1 MGCAAGSECDPDYP
15 APGCPCLPAEKP
27 PEGACPAGFQCAEDG
42 GSALQLGPQLR
53 HNSSSVEGRTGVCIP
68 CVFGQHCPSGSFLP
82 RPGSRASEQYVAKYR
97 CRPGFYCPTPAL
109 EVPCPPGAWC
119 SQATV
124 APTTCEYPVLMKRF
138 PDMTIP
144 SEPLTVVQRVYANGE
159 PLGGNICPPMSTTP
173 KTPCPSGYYCP
184 NATVVLPCPAGRFCK
199 WYTKFPRGCPW
210 LAKCPAGSASA
221 DISLGG
227 FFALFLILLLL
238 WLAYVAFSAYIKLQQ
253 ERLMKKQGAKEKLR
267 RLVAPLLGVAGQG
280 SSLAF
285 KAFSSIRPR
294 ISLRF
299 EGIGVTL
306 RDGTVILDSV
316 NGHFSHSK
324 VVAIMGPS
332 GAGKS
337 TLLYTLMGT
346 ARYGTTRGRLWIN
359 GREMRL
365 ARLRRILGYVPQ
377 DDIVHEDLTVRENLS
392 YSAKLRCMATE
403 GRAYLSDVV
412 DDVIELLGL
421 RHVQHSVVGSVE
433 KRGVSGGQRKR
444 VNIGLELVARPS
456 VLFMDEPTSGLDATA
471 ATDILASLRR
481 MADLGMNIVTVI
493 HQPRYS
499 VFSLFHEVL
508 LLGKAGRTAFQGAS
522 TAALPYFISIG
533 FELPPNENPADFF
546 LDIVSGC
553 VPCHANPDFKP
564 EDLYGT
570 WEDLGGAWAETAAQ
584 EALAAAPEAAE
595 TIPELSPQQLQLVQ
609 EQFDR
614 VDRERTGN
622 ITPEAINAFLAD
634 VGLEPTPF
642 DMRHIM
648 TELDTAHTGVV
659 SRTSFI
665 SFIRH
670 GGQPPTQNQAKYE
683 RVLSIEKG
691 MDISE
696 NPLQA
701 AATAPPPSASSSAA
715 ETSAAPSSSEGNT
728 AALPANSTGI
738 PPAAY
743 SAFSSGAAEASA
755 QQKSAGYDEE
765 SGRPAG
771 GAVARLKGMSP
782 SNSQQLEL
790 DDALASTAELDGP
803 CADKQAGCAAL
814 CASCLH
820 CCGAWWHFW
829 LCGWRLA
836 CGRKKTRYRAIPGTL
851 GQFNLLVRRAGVKWV
866 RNWGI
871 KFLDVCLFAGA
882 ALIIGA
888 VHGTSWEL
896 EEVRGNAV
904 KTMLTLAAISTVA
917 SLQVFGKDRLI
928 FWRESASGLRTTAFF
943 FGHQVMH
950 LIDIVVQPAI
960 FMSVYYTLT
969 LPEIKFIN
977 YYIISL
983 GVVWYTSGLGYVMSV
998 MLEQQNSMV
1007 ASVAVCL
1014 VLGGFFNGIEPRFR
1028 TLSPFMK
1035 AVFGISYS
1043 RWSTE
1048 ATTMEEFRQY
1058 PHYMQPRI
1066 HKMMQE
1072 IGYCGLDKQSLG
1084 AGPDA
1089 GSLDVEDYCRGY
1101 VSWDFLM
1108 IFLQGVVLRAA
1119 TFLVLRY
1126 GSQVRRVSLFK
1137 FFTFC
1142 WLRISRSSQQ
1152 RWASLR
1158 RRASST
1164 FPGPS
1169 AAADASTQPLLQ
1181 QPPSSS

>member
-1 MGCAAGSECDPDYP
+1 MI
-15 APGCPCLPAEKP
+15 
-27 PEGACPAGFQCAEDG
+27 GFQCAEDG
-42 GSALQLGPQLR
+42 GSSQQLGPQLR
-53 HNSSSVEGRTGVCIP
+53 HNNSSVEGRTGVCIP

-82 RPGSRASEQYVAKYR
+82 RPGSKASQQYVEKYR
-97 CRPGFYCPTPAL
+97 CRPSFYCPTPAV
-109 EVPCPPGAWC
+109 EIPCPPGAWC

-124 APTTCEYPVLMKRF
+124 VPTTCEYPVLMKRF

-144 SEPLTVVQRVYANGE
+144 DEPLTVVQRVYAKGE

-173 KTPCPSGYYCP
+173 KTPCPSGFYCP
-184 NATVVLPCPAGRFCK
+184 NATAILPCPAGRFCK
-199 WYTKFPRGCPW
+199 WWTKVPRGCPW

-253 ERLMKKQGAKEKLR
+253 ERLIKKQSAKEKLR

-337 TLLYTLMGT
+337 TLLYALMGT
-346 ARYGTTRGRLWIN
+346 ARYGSTRGRLWIN

-471 ATDILASLRR
+471 ATDILTSLRR

-522 TAALPYFISIG
+522 SAALPYFVSIG

-564 EDLYGT
+564 EDLYGI
-570 WEDLGGAWAETAAQ
+570 WEELGGAWAETAAQ
-584 EALAAAPEAAE
+584 EAIAGAPETAE
-595 TIPELSPQQLQLVQ
+595 AVPELSPQQLQLVQ

-634 VGLEPTPF
+634 VGLEATPF

-648 TELDTAHTGVV
+648 TELDPTHTGVV
-659 SRTSFI
+659 SRSAFI

-670 GGQPPTQNQAKYE
+670 GGQPPAPPQQSKYE
-683 RVLSIEKG
+683 RVLSIEEG
-691 MDISE
+691 MDVHG
-696 NPLQA
+696 NPLHA
-701 AATAPPPSASSSAA
+701 AGSAPAASSSAA
-715 ETSAAPSSSEGNT
+715 DRSA
-728 AALPANSTGI
+728 
-738 PPAAY
+738 
-743 SAFSSGAAEASA
+743 SGAASCSEGSTASQQASQRGTGAFASNVA
-755 QQKSAGYDEE
+755 QSRASHDEE
-765 SGRPAG
+765 SALVGRP
-771 GAVARLKGMSP
+771 KGLSP

-790 DDALASTAELDGP
+790 DDALASTADLDGP
-803 CADKQAGCAAL
+803 CDGPDKHAGCLKRL
-814 CASCLH
+814 CLPCLH

-829 LCGWRLA
+829 LCGWRSV

-866 RNWGI
+866 RNWGV
-871 KFLDVCLFAGA
+871 KFLDVCMFAGA

-928 FWRESASGLRTTAFF
+928 FWRESASGLRTGAFF

-983 GVVWYTSGLGYVMSV
+983 GVTWYTSGLGYVMSV

-1028 TLSPFMK
+1028 TLSSFMK
-1035 AVFGISYS
+1035 VVFGISFS

-1089 GSLDVEDYCRGY
+1089 GSLDVEDYCKGY
-1101 VSWDFLM
+1101 LSWDFLM
-1108 IFLQGVVLRAA
+1108 IFLQGVILRAA

-1126 GSQVRRVSLFK
+1126 GSQLGRVSLFK

-1142 WLRISRSSQQ
+1142 WLRISHSSRQ

-1158 RRASST
+1158 RRTSS
-1164 FPGPS
+1164 FGGESPMAP
-1169 AAADASTQPLLQ
+1169 AAQAINPAAQPLLQ
-1181 QPPSSS
+1181 SDPGHA